1 MKLHSSQGSN
11 IVFETSA
18 VSPCRERSCLFIH
31 HQQHNNNRHT
41 SLLHMGYKKKV
52 CKRTLVKYNIDQTSS
67 PTTTSPSTRTTH
79 TRVTHTFPPFLAIQN
94 QLYRQWKWPLTL
106 SRSLSQ
112 SFWRLRRCAITVQSS
127 SVSSFSSC
135 FLLSLLSCRG
145 RTRSGLA
152 HKSSKTVVRVALESW
167 EAACKN
173 G

>member
-106 SRSLSQ
+106 SLSLSK
-112 SFWRLRRCAITVQSS
+112 FLALATV
-127 SVSSFSSC
+127 C
-135 FLLSLLSCRG
+135 HNR
-145 RTRSGLA
+145 
-152 HKSSKTVVRVALESW
+152 TVVVCFFFFVLLLVVIVVLSRSDQVWFGAQEFKDGGEGSPRVVGGCL
-167 EAACKN
+167 
-173 G
+173 